1 MTAAEHVTLDRRR
14 GWARIRA
21 AVACLLGVLIFAL
34 SAAALVMIVVA
45 AFARAWSWVTG
56 SSITEAPVW
65 AWAPGGAGALA
76 ALAVYISF
84 VGAFWYFWR
93 GAGAHVLREIHAVPL
108 DPRAYPQLAN
118 VVEALSIGIG
128 RIPPVLFITDDPT
141 PNTLSLRSGRGRA
154 LCVTTG
160 CMSITRDEVEAMC
173 AHELGHLWARD
184 AHWVTSGMVALA
196 RARRFGGMIIGL
208 GSLLFT
214 LVIGVAYYVEIVL
227 WSTAIVAG
235 ALVGLGL
242 VAKMTLRRLE
252 MSVRRHAD
260 EIADV
265 VAIELARNPQS
276 LGAVCARL
284 AANPDRV
291 TPVGWRSE
299 LLWFEAVECAEEAGD
314 VGAANRRSHAELM
327 NRAIRAYAEARV
339 PLPPEV
345 DRIRMLP
352 LQSDV

>member
-1 MTAAEHVTLDRRR
+1 M
-14 GWARIRA
+14 
-21 AVACLLGVLIFAL
+21 ACLLGVLIFAL
-34 SAAALVMIVVA
+34 SAAAMVMIIVA
-45 AFARAWSWVTG
+45 AFARAWSWFTG
-56 SSITEAPVW
+56 NSITEAPVW

-93 GAGAHVLREIHAVPL
+93 GASTQVLHEIDAVPL

-128 RIPPVLFITDDPT
+128 RIPPALFITDDPI
-141 PNTLSLRSGRGRA
+141 PNVLSLRAGKGRS

-173 AHELGHLWARD
+173 AHELGHLWAHD

-196 RARRFGGMIIGL
+196 RARRFGGLIVGL
-208 GSLLFT
+208 GTALFT
-214 LVIGVAYYVEIVL
+214 LVLGVAHYIEIVL
-227 WSTAIVAG
+227 WSTGIVAL
-235 ALVGLGL
+235 ALLGLGL

-252 MSVRRHAD
+252 MSVRCHAD

-265 VAIELARNPQS
+265 VAIKLARNPQS

-284 AANPDRV
+284 AANPGRV

-299 LLWFEAVECAEEAGD
+299 LLWFEAVECAAEAGD
-314 VGAANRRSHAELM
+314 VRAANRRSRAELT
-327 NRAIRAYAEARV
+327 NRAIKAYAEARV
-339 PLPPEV
+339 PLPSEV
-345 DRIRMLP
+345 ERLRKTPM
-352 LQSDV
+352 QWDV